1 MGTHDKAMKVL
12 EPPTDEVMDYRG
24 LSLYLKIAPGTL
36 RHWVMKG
43 KIPCVKI
50 GRNVRFSKKHI
61 AAWLEG
67 HRKELRRAKAGNDTE
82 SGGSELFPVDGS
94 AT

>member
-1 MGTHDKAMKVL
+1 MKVP

-24 LSLYLKIAPGTL
+24 LSLYLKVAPGTL

-43 KIPCVKI
+43 KIPCLKI

-61 AAWLEG
+61 AVWLEE
-67 HRKELRRAKAGNDTE
+67 HRQELRRTQAGKDRE
-82 SGGSELFPVDGS
+82 SGNTGGELFPVEGVLHDGY
-94 AT
+94 